1 MSEEKKAAVARYHRK
16 TLLDAADRLLMQYG
30 YDGMNM
36 NMLAKEAGYS
46 KATVYVYLSSK
57 DEIVRLLCIERLK
70 LLRKEFS
77 VILKNEVSVADKLDE
92 VRAVLDEF
100 AVEDKTYFDFICG
113 CTFADELSDASDS
126 EKELSA
132 LINGIFADL
141 SVLSS
146 PDDLKRRWYAY
157 YGKIKTEKMFACSD
171 GARKRNEPY

>member
-1 MSEEKKAAVARYHRK
+1 MSEEKKAAVTRYHRK
-16 TLLDAADRLLMQYG
+16 TLLDAADRLLMQFG

-77 VILKNEVSVADKLDE
+77 VILKNDMPADEKLD
-92 VRAVLDEF
+92 AVKSVIDES
-100 AVEDKTYFDFICG
+100 ATEDKTYFEFICASAY
-113 CTFADELSDASDS
+113 ADGDSDASES

-132 LINGIFADL
+132 LVNGILTDL
-141 SVLSS
+141 TELYPV
-146 PDDLKRRWYAY
+146 DRLKMRWYAY
-157 YGKIKTEKMFACSD
+157 YGRIKTEKMFGND
-171 GARKRNEPY
+171 GAKQ

>member
-16 TLLDAADRLLMQYG
+16 TLLDAADRLLMQFG

-77 VILKNEVSVADKLDE
+77 VILKNDITTDE
-92 VRAVLDEF
+92 KFEEIRSVLDEF
-100 AVEDKTYFDFICG
+100 AVEDRTYFDFIC
-113 CTFADELSDASDS
+113 ASVYVDELSDASDS

-132 LINGIFADL
+132 LVNGIFADL
-141 SVLSS
+141 TALA
-146 PDDLKRRWYAY
+146 DRDELKKLWYAY
-157 YGKIKTEKMFACSD
+157 YGRIKTEKMFGKPD
-171 GARKRNEPY
+171 GAKQ

>member
-126 EKELSA
+126 EKELFIDKRYICRSVRSFVARRSQTALVCLLRQNQDRKNVCLQRRSA
-132 LINGIFADL
+132 
-141 SVLSS
+141 
-146 PDDLKRRWYAY
+146 
-157 YGKIKTEKMFACSD
+157 
-171 GARKRNEPY
+171 

>member
-57 DEIVRLLCIERLK
+57 DEIVRLLSIDRLK
-70 LLRKEFS
+70 LMRKEFA
-77 VILKNEVSVADKLDE
+77 VILKNDDTAEEKLAA
-92 VRAVLDEF
+92 VKSVLDEF
-100 AVEDKTYFDFICG
+100 AAEDRTYFDFICSS
-113 CTFADELSDASDS
+113 TFADRDSDRTDS

-132 LINGIFADL
+132 LVDGIFDDL
-141 SVLSS
+141 SALY
-146 PDDLKRRWYAY
+146 PIDELKRMWFLY
-157 YGKIKTEKMFACSD
+157 YGKIKTEKMF
-171 GARKRNEPY
+171 GAKK

>member
-1 MSEEKKAAVARYHRK
+1 MSEEKKAAATRYHRK

-77 VILKNEVSVADKLDE
+77 VILKNDGDAQEKLE
-92 VRAVLDEF
+92 AVLAVLDEF
-100 AVEDKTYFDFICG
+100 AAEDSTYFDFICSSE
-113 CTFADELSDASDS
+113 FADEFSEAPDSAKQLSALVKDILD
-126 EKELSA
+126 ELSA
-132 LINGIFADL
+132 LM
-141 SVLSS
+141 
-146 PDDLKRRWYAY
+146 PREELKNKWYAY
-157 YGKIKTEKMFACSD
+157 YGRIKTEKMFGKSD
-171 GARKRNEPY
+171 GAKK